1 MKGIADISV
10 GRPVTTGMV
19 LVSVLVLGVI
29 AFTRLPLAFFPD
41 LDFPAVFVTVPY
53 PNSSPQQIEEQI
65 VKPIEEALATLPG
78 VTKMS
83 SQADADQGSI
93 QIFFDWG
100 ESVDI
105 ARMKTAEK
113 IDEVRSELPDDIEQ
127 IFINTFSTTQ
137 IPVVEARI
145 SAPGI
150 DLSGNYDLL
159 EKRVLNPISRV
170 PGVAKVELNGVEP
183 SEVRINLRLYKIA
196 EHGVDLGDLAA
207 RLMGANRNV
216 SLGKLDSEGQVI
228 HVRSFG
234 AFNNLGDIEQFPVN
248 DRGLVLR
255 DVADI
260 TYREPPISIGR
271 HLNGRYA
278 VALSV
283 FKEATANTVD
293 TARRVTA
300 LIENEIAAD
309 PTLEGINLFVFNDQA
324 AEITSGLQGL
334 LTEGLLGG
342 ALAMVVLFLFLR
354 RFDTTFIVG
363 LAIPMSIIATAVGLF
378 VLDKSLNVLVMMG
391 LMLGIGLLVD
401 DAIVV
406 LESIFREHTNAAF
419 RSEPAERRASGAQRG
434 ALQEFS
440 EDSADASRAAIIGAR
455 KVWGAVF
462 ASTVTT
468 AIVFLPMIVGQRNQ
482 LTVFLEEIGWAI
494 TLCIFSSLVVSM
506 TLIPLMASRLL
517 SRKDAGPPLW
527 TVWLS
532 EQYVRILRWTFRHRF
547 STFGI
552 TVAIFA
558 STALPFALGLQT
570 AMFAGVNQRQ
580 MRLGYE
586 FTDFHYKEE
595 AELAVNEVEA
605 WFFEHQDE
613 LQIESVYSHYAENDA
628 ATTLTFKAAHVS
640 EDKAKEVRERIRN
653 EVPKIAGARL
663 TFDDEDAET
672 GGDST
677 FFRVNLFGEHIDRLA
692 LLASDVEQ
700 RLAAIEG
707 IEDAKSSVGSLRQ
720 EIQVSLNQEL
730 AANYGVSPESLA
742 QTFAFTLGG
751 RRLRRYNTGDKEVE
765 LILMMSQQDVSTLD
779 DLKSFVVS
787 GEDGRGVTLGTLAE
801 FKVVDKPKTIE
812 RENRKTLVS
821 IRSSYEGEDWDGA
834 RKQIE
839 ESLNGMAFPVGYSWS
854 FGERIQEQDRQLEQ
868 MIVNYLLA
876 LALIYIVMASQ
887 FESLVHPFAILFSI
901 PFAFWGVTWFLLA
914 TNTPLNFMAQIGLL
928 VLMGIVVKNGIV
940 LIDHINNLRREG
952 YDRETAIELG
962 GKERLRPILMT
973 ASTAV
978 LALVP
983 MAIGRTGLAGLY
995 YFPLARTVIGGL
1007 MASTFLTLVILPFI
1021 YVLFDNLAVW
1031 WGKVWREAL
1040 REDVAPSHPQTK
1052 GDEPAHKLW

>member
-10 GRPVTTGMV
+10 RRPITTGMV

-100 ESVDI
+100 ETVDV

-113 IDEVRSELPDDIEQ
+113 VDEVRSELPDDIEQ

-159 EKRVLNPISRV
+159 EKRVVNRITRV

-234 AFNNLGDIEQFPVN
+234 AFENLGDIEQFPVN

-260 TYREPPISIGR
+260 TYREPPIPIGR

-283 FKEATANTVD
+283 FKESTANTVD
-293 TARRVTA
+293 TARQVTA

-309 PTLEGINLFVFNDQA
+309 PTLDGINLFVFNDQA
-324 AEITSGLQGL
+324 AEITSGLRGL

-342 ALAMVVLFLFLR
+342 ALAMVVLFFFLR

-391 LMLGIGLLVD
+391 LMLGVGLLVD

-406 LESIFREHTNAAF
+406 LESIFREHSSAGAAG
-419 RSEPAERRASGAQRG
+419 PAAP
-434 ALQEFS
+434 
-440 EDSADASRAAIIGAR
+440 ADATRAAITGAR

-468 AIVFLPMIVGQRNQ
+468 AIVFLPLIVGQRNQ

-517 SRKDAGPPLW
+517 SGKDAGPPLW
-527 TVWLS
+527 TVRLS
-532 EQYVRILRWTFRHRF
+532 ERYARLLRWTFRHRWA
-547 STFGI
+547 TFGI

-558 STALPFALGLQT
+558 STALPFWLGLQT
-570 AMFAGVNQRQ
+570 AMFAGVNQKQ
-580 MRLGYE
+580 MRLFYE
-586 FTDFHYKEE
+586 FADFHYKEE
-595 AELAVNEVEA
+595 AELAVNVVEA

-613 LQIESVYSHYAENDA
+613 LRIDSVYSHYAENDA
-628 ATTLTFKAAHVS
+628 ATTLTFTAAHVS
-640 EDKAKEVRERIRN
+640 EDEAKAVRERIPERG
-653 EVPKIAGARL
+653 PK
-663 TFDDEDAET
+663 
-672 GGDST
+672 DSRGQAH
-677 FFRVNLFGEHIDRLA
+677 FRR
-692 LLASDVEQ
+692 
-700 RLAAIEG
+700 
-707 IEDAKSSVGSLRQ
+707 
-720 EIQVSLNQEL
+720 
-730 AANYGVSPESLA
+730 
-742 QTFAFTLGG
+742 
-751 RRLRRYNTGDKEVE
+751 
-765 LILMMSQQDVSTLD
+765 
-779 DLKSFVVS
+779 
-787 GEDGRGVTLGTLAE
+787 
-801 FKVVDKPKTIE
+801 
-812 RENRKTLVS
+812 
-821 IRSSYEGEDWDGA
+821 
-834 RKQIE
+834 
-839 ESLNGMAFPVGYSWS
+839 
-854 FGERIQEQDRQLEQ
+854 
-868 MIVNYLLA
+868 
-876 LALIYIVMASQ
+876 
-887 FESLVHPFAILFSI
+887 
-901 PFAFWGVTWFLLA
+901 
-914 TNTPLNFMAQIGLL
+914 
-928 VLMGIVVKNGIV
+928 
-940 LIDHINNLRREG
+940 
-952 YDRETAIELG
+952 
-962 GKERLRPILMT
+962 
-973 ASTAV
+973 
-978 LALVP
+978 
-983 MAIGRTGLAGLY
+983 
-995 YFPLARTVIGGL
+995 
-1007 MASTFLTLVILPFI
+1007 
-1021 YVLFDNLAVW
+1021 
-1031 WGKVWREAL
+1031 
-1040 REDVAPSHPQTK
+1040 
-1052 GDEPAHKLW
+1052 

>member
-1 MKGIADISV
+1 MQLPGDADKPTLLRFDPSSDPIL
-10 GRPVTTGMV
+10 R
-19 LVSVLVLGVI
+19 LGVTGSNDLADLRQYAEEELKKELDAVDGVASVKVEGGLEREI
-29 AFTRLPLAFFPD
+29 QVDVHEDRLARAGVNVA
-41 LDFPAVFVTVPY
+41 AVSAV
-53 PNSSPQQIEEQI
+53 
-65 VKPIEEALATLPG
+65 
-78 VTKMS
+78 
-83 SQADADQGSI
+83 
-93 QIFFDWG
+93 
-100 ESVDI
+100 
-105 ARMKTAEK
+105 
-113 IDEVRSELPDDIEQ
+113 
-127 IFINTFSTTQ
+127 INTFSTTQ

-159 EKRVLNPISRV
+159 EKRVVNPITRV

-183 SEVRINLRLYKIA
+183 NEVRINLRLGKIA

-207 RLMGANRNV
+207 RLMAANRNV

-234 AFNNLGDIEQFPVN
+234 AFDNLGDIEQFPVN
-248 DRGLVLR
+248 DRGLVLM

-260 TYREPPISIGR
+260 TYREPPIRIGR

-293 TARRVTA
+293 TARQVTA

-324 AEITSGLQGL
+324 AEITSGLWGL
-334 LTEGLLGG
+334 MTEGLLGG
-342 ALAMVVLFLFLR
+342 ALAMVVLFFFLR
-354 RFDTTFIVG
+354 RFDTTVIVG

-391 LMLGIGLLVD
+391 LMLGVGLLVD

-406 LESIFREHTNAAF
+406 LESIFREHNSVGA
-419 RSEPAERRASGAQRG
+419 RAP
-434 ALQEFS
+434 
-440 EDSADASRAAIIGAR
+440 ADASRAAITGAR

-482 LTVFLEEIGWAI
+482 LTVFLEELGWAI

-506 TLIPLMASRLL
+506 TLIPLMASKLL
-517 SRKDAGPPLW
+517 SGKDAGPPLW
-527 TVWLS
+527 TVRIS
-532 EQYVRILRWTFRHRF
+532 EQYARLLRWTFRHRWA
-547 STFGI
+547 TFGI

-558 STALPFALGLQT
+558 STALPFWLGLQT
-570 AMFAGVNQRQ
+570 AMFAGVNQKQ

-613 LQIESVYSHYAENDA
+613 LQIDSVYSHFAENEA
-628 ATTLTFKAAHVS
+628 STTLTFAASHVS
-640 EDKAKEVRERIRN
+640 EDEAKAVRERIRN
-653 EVPKIAGARL
+653 EAPKIAGAKL

-677 FFRVNLFGEHIDRLA
+677 FFRLNLFGEHIDRLA
-692 LLASDVEQ
+692 LLALDVER
-700 RLAAIEG
+700 RLATIEG
-707 IEDAKSSVGSLRQ
+707 IEDATSSVGSSRQ
-720 EIQVSLNQEL
+720 EIQVSLNEEL
-730 AANYGVSPESLA
+730 AANYGVSPETVS

-751 RRLRRYNTGDKEVE
+751 RRLRRYNAGDKEVE
-765 LILMMSQQDVSTLD
+765 LLLMMSQQDVSTLD

-801 FKVVDKPKTIE
+801 FRVVDKPKTIE
-812 RENRKTLVS
+812 RENRKTQVS

-834 RKQIE
+834 REQIE
-839 ESLNGMAFPVGYSWS
+839 ASLHGMAFPVGYSWS

-876 LALIYIVMASQ
+876 VALIYIVMASQ

-901 PFAFWGVTWFLLA
+901 PFALWGVTWFLLV

-973 ASTAV
+973 AGSGFHRAGASSTVASTWASDGSSSE
-978 LALVP
+978 LE
-983 MAIGRTGLAGLY
+983 
-995 YFPLARTVIGGL
+995 LARVEPKSGFHAS
-1007 MASTFLTLVILPFI
+1007 MAMRCGIRRRSSR
-1021 YVLFDNLAVW
+1021 W
-1031 WGKVWREAL
+1031 
-1040 REDVAPSHPQTK
+1040 
-1052 GDEPAHKLW
+1052 